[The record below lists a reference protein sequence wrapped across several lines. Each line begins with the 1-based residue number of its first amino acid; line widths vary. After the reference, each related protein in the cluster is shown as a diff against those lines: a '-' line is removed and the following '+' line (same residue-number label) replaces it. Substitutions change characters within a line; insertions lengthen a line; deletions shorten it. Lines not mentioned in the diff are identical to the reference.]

1 MIKKATVTAVCF
13 YTAGTFAQGTCTDIL
28 VPRNPAPV
36 VANGWQAQ
44 LVAGGLTKPRSIQFD
59 STGALLVVES
69 GKGISRHRFS
79 DNGGTCLHANHSHML
94 VELEGLNHGLALSND
109 GATLY
114 ASTAESVF
122 AWSYNARG
130 GAVTSLPHT
139 LVTNMSNNDL
149 VTRTLLISK
158 KAEGRLIVSRGS
170 AEANRD
176 RAAVLSSG
184 LSQIRVFDIANLS
197 AASASPY
204 NFNTDGDVLGWGL
217 RNSVGVA
224 EHPQTGGIYAVENSV
239 DGVTRNGQDIRE
251 NNPGEEL
258 NFFGSLNSTVN
269 ANATTGKNNYGYP
282 HCFAVWD
289 PSEIPDGDGLGVGK
303 QFAVEENNALTDET
317 CESDYVAPRLTFPA
331 HYAPIDLKFSG
342 GGETGYIT
350 FRGSFDRSSP
360 VGYKVASIA
369 FNFAT
374 GEPVAAADS
383 KGALRDIITN
393 VDNTQC
399 PDKCFRPVGLA
410 IDGQGRIWFSSD
422 STGEIYVLQRTG
434 ESSAGKFVL
443 PEGGQNGDGSG
454 NNNGNGDSAASR
466 VFGWETRVLGWTAL
480 VGLGAWLAL

>member
-1 MIKKATVTAVCF
+1 MKKTTLTGVCLYTVGA
-13 YTAGTFAQGTCTDIL
+13 FAQGTCNDIL

-59 STGALLVVES
+59 ETGALLVVES
-69 GKGISRHRFS
+69 GKGISRHRFT
-79 DNGGTCLHANHSHML
+79 DNGGTCLRANHSHML
-94 VELEGLNHGLALSND
+94 VELQGLNHGLGLSND
-109 GATLY
+109 GTTLY

-130 GAVTSLPHT
+130 GAVTSLPRT

-149 VTRTLLISK
+149 VTRTLLISEK
-158 KAEGRLIVSRGS
+158 VKGKLIVSRGS

-184 LSQIRVFDIANLS
+184 LSQIRVFDIANRS
-197 AASASPY
+197 ASDSPY
-204 NFNTDGDVLGWGL
+204 NFNSDGDILGWGL
-217 RNSVGVA
+217 RNSVGMA

-258 NFFGSLNSTVN
+258 NFFGYLNETINLNSS
-269 ANATTGKNNYGYP
+269 ANNNYGYP

-289 PSEIPDGDGLGVGK
+289 PSEIPDGDGLGVGR
-303 QFAVEENNALTDET
+303 QFAGEENNSLTDET

-331 HYAPIDLKFSG
+331 HYAPIDLRFSV
-342 GGETGYIT
+342 GGETAYIT
-350 FRGSFDRSSP
+350 FRGSFDRSLP
-360 VGYKVASIA
+360 VGYKVASLA
-369 FNFAT
+369 FNSAT
-374 GEPVAAADS
+374 GEPLASADS

-410 IDGQGRIWFSSD
+410 IDSKGRIWFSSD
-422 STGEIYVLQRTG
+422 STGEIYVLHRVS
-434 ESSAGKFVL
+434 ESSEGKFVL

-454 NNNGNGDSAASR
+454 NNNGNGDSAAST

-480 VGLGAWLAL
+480 FGLGAWLIA

>member
-1 MIKKATVTAVCF
+1 MVKKTALTGLCL
-13 YTAGTFAQGTCTDIL
+13 YTARALAQGACSDIL
-28 VPRNPAPV
+28 VPRNPVPI
-36 VANGWQAQ
+36 VASGWQAQ

-59 STGALLVVES
+59 ESGALLVVES
-69 GKGISRHRFS
+69 GKGVSRHRFT

-94 VELEGLNHGLALSND
+94 VELTQLNHGLALSND
-109 GATLY
+109 GDILY
-114 ASTAESVF
+114 ASTAESVL
-122 AWSYNARG
+122 AWSYNARQ
-130 GAVTSLPHT
+130 GAVTSPPRT

-149 VTRTLLISK
+149 VTRTLLISEK
-158 KAEGRLIVSRGS
+158 VRGKLIVSRGS

-184 LSQIRVFDIANLS
+184 LSQIRVFDIANR
-197 AASASPY
+197 SASESPY
-204 NFNTDGDVLGWGL
+204 DFNTDGDVLGWGL

-224 EHPQTGGIYAVENSV
+224 EHPRTGGIYAVENSV

-258 NFFGSLNSTVN
+258 NFFGSLDETVN
-269 ANATTGKNNYGYP
+269 VNASAKNNYGYP

-317 CESDYVAPRLTFPA
+317 CESDFVAPRLTFPA
-331 HYAPIDLKFSG
+331 HYAPIDLKFST

-360 VGYKVASIA
+360 VGYRVASIA
-369 FNFAT
+369 FNAAT
-374 GEPVAAADS
+374 GEPVASADS
-383 KGALRDIITN
+383 KGALRDVITN

-410 IDGQGRIWFSSD
+410 IDSKGRIWFSSD

-434 ESSAGKFVL
+434 ENSEGKFVL
-443 PEGGQNGDGSG
+443 PEGGQNGDGGNG
-454 NNNGNGDSAASR
+454 NNNGNNGDSAAST

-480 VGLGAWLAL
+480 VGLGAWLSL